1 MESRRITLLRRG
13 YYSGRLDFVNRT
25 SLSALREQHILYT
38 IEEEQIIEIAK
49 VRALMDA
56 AIAAGINKAEG
67 YRYAFESYDSYK
79 AAVLPWVK
87 NKNTADVATPTSFTK
102 IKEFHEKN
110 KIAFNKLKEKRQ
122 NDEKTDLE
130 TDHINPIPKLP

>member
-1 MESRRITLLRRG
+1 
-13 YYSGRLDFVNRT
+13 
-25 SLSALREQHILYT
+25 
-38 IEEEQIIEIAK
+38 
-49 VRALMDA
+49 MDA